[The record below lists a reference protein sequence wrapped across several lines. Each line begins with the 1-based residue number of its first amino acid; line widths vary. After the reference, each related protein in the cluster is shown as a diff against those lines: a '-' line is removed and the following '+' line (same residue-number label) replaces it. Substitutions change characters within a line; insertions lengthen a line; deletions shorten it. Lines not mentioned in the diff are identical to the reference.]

1 MINRKLGLETF
12 LFIIAIL
19 VAGCDD
25 GIAPPLSSFSLSSSS
40 ITFSSLGETVQL
52 HLSAKTMEGT
62 DWQTPIASWTSVNPE
77 IATVS
82 ESGLVTSVA
91 NGSTEIIASSGTFTA
106 RASVVVRQKP
116 ATINLSET
124 RINFE
129 NISDTAQLYAT
140 AKDAL
145 GNILLEP
152 VLVWASG
159 SPSIATVSEI
169 GLITGV
175 SLGAVE
181 ISVSINNISAT
192 ANVTISHWD
201 EITAGYKMTCGMR
214 TSDELYC
221 WGNNDYG
228 QIGDGTSERRDEPTP
243 IATSLN
249 WVSVTSMV
257 DHNCGILSS
266 KLGVCWGNNDYGQI
280 GDGTSERRD
289 EPTPIATNIG
299 LNKVSGGLEHSC
311 AILVTSEIECWGRN
325 QFGQLGNGNRTKQS
339 IPIAINLQ
347 QTWVDITAGSYHT
360 CAINSSSHIYCW
372 GLNQFG
378 QLGDGTTVNK
388 DSPVRISGESIWT
401 SISAG
406 LYHTCAINT
415 SGDASCWGL
424 NDQKQLGSD
433 RNQNQWPVPDEIQI
447 EHQLTDLSAG
457 RSHSCGLTLS
467 GQALCWGNNDYGQL
481 GDSTQTQR
489 KSPVAVHGNHIWRS
503 IEAGIHHTCG
513 VTTSGSGYCWGDNQD
528 GQLGS
533 YADLTQLTP
542 EKVSVAK
549 Y

>member
-1 MINRKLGLETF
+1 MINRKLGLETL
-12 LFIIAIL
+12 LFIIATL

-25 GIAPPLSSFSLSSSS
+25 GIGPPLSSLSLSSSS

-52 HLSAKTMEGT
+52 HLSAKTMEGA

-106 RASVVVRQKP
+106 KASAVVRQKP

-124 RINFE
+124 RINLE
-129 NISDTAQLYAT
+129 NTSDTAQLYAT

-152 VLVWASG
+152 LLVWASG
-159 SPSIATVSEI
+159 STSIATVSQN

-175 SLGAVE
+175 NLGTVE
-181 ISVSINNISAT
+181 ISVSTNNISAT

-228 QIGDGTSERRDEPTP
+228 QVGDGTSERR
-243 IATSLN
+243 N
-249 WVSVTSMV
+249 
-257 DHNCGILSS
+257 
-266 KLGVCWGNNDYGQI
+266 
-280 GDGTSERRD
+280 

-339 IPIAINLQ
+339 IPISINLQ

-447 EHQLTDLSAG
+447 EHQLIDLSAG

-489 KSPVAVHGNHIWRS
+489 KSPVVVHGNHIWRS
-503 IEAGIHHTCG
+503 IAAGIHHTCG
-513 VTTSGSGYCWGDNQD
+513 VTTSGSGYCWGNNQD